1 MSTPPIPPTLPNVTE
16 ADAARFLGALFDAP
30 VAHVTAI
37 GAGMFA
43 RAFAFEADGQALV
56 FRVNSFAEDF
66 QKDILAW
73 ERFASPALPVPAV
86 VSAGRYADGLA
97 YAVTRRCPGK
107 TLERMTTDEELACV
121 PSLLAI
127 LDTIHAIDAS
137 GYAGWGLTDGAGRGR
152 FESWPKYLLSLYNQK
167 KDYDW
172 DALPHDPI
180 LEWDVF
186 QALYDEMRR
195 LLVYCPPQKYI
206 VHGDYGFDNVVGEA
220 GRVTGV
226 LDWAEMRL
234 GDFLHDVAN
243 LDFYSKRVPYGE
255 IWRERVAARRQD
267 VPHFEERMR
276 CYMLHIG
283 LGAMLIAAAN
293 GDRRDY
299 IRERARTESVL
310 LPGRRSPTDWTQEV

>member
-1 MSTPPIPPTLPNVTE
+1 MSPSDALPNVTVTDTE
-16 ADAARFLGALFDAP
+16 RFLSALFDTP
-30 VAHVTAI
+30 VANVALI

-43 RAFAFEADGQALV
+43 RAFAFEAAGQALV
-56 FRVNSFAEDF
+56 FRVNSFEVDF
-66 QKDILAW
+66 QKDVLAW
-73 ERFASPALPVPAV
+73 ERFASPALPIPAV
-86 VSAGRYADGLA
+86 ARVGRYADGLY

-107 TLERMTTDEELACV
+107 TIERMPEDEERACV
-121 PSLLAI
+121 SSLLET
-127 LDTIHAIDAS
+127 LDAIHAVDAS
-137 GYAGWGLTDGAGRGR
+137 AYAGWGLTDGAGRGQ
-152 FESWPKYLLSLYNQK
+152 FPSWAEYLLSLYNQK

-172 DALPHDPI
+172 DALPNDPL

-186 QALYDEMRR
+186 QALYAEMRR
-195 LLVYCPPQKYI
+195 LLVYCPSDKYL
-206 VHGDYGFDNVVGEA
+206 VHGDYGFDNVVGQA

-243 LDFYSKRVPYGE
+243 LDFYSKRVPYGD
-255 IWRERVAARRQD
+255 IWRERAAARGQE
-267 VPHFEERMR
+267 VPHFDERMR

-293 GDRRDY
+293 EDRRDY

-310 LPGRRSPTDWTQEV
+310 KPGRRSPTDWTQGVS